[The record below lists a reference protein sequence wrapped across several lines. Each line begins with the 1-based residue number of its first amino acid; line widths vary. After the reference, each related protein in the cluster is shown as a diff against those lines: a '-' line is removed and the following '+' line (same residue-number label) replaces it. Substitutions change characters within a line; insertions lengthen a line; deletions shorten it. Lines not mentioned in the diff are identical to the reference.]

1 VCLLLLQFLLSEI
14 ARKERSRKWNKEED
28 RKETKEVGTRENRIK
43 NRRKKRD
50 EGLSTR
56 LKRRWSLTLS

>member
-1 VCLLLLQFLLSEI
+1 LSEI

-43 NRRKKRD
+43 NRKKKKKD